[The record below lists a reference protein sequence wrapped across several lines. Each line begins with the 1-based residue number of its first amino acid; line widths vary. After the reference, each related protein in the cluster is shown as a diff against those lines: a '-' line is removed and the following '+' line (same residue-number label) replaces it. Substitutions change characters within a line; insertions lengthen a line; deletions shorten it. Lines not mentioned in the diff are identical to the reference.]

1 MQERA
6 LLTYFRRIYHPCI
19 QQQPAIYAVPCG
31 LVMLWTH
38 AKPSAANPDSREALL
53 GAAVVIL
60 TLSDLAEAADA
71 VKALTAEQ
79 GALW

>member
-1 MQERA
+1 M
-6 LLTYFRRIYHPCI
+6 YFQRIYHPCI
-19 QQQPAIYAVPCG
+19 QQQPTIHAVPCG

-38 AKPSAANPDSREALL
+38 FQPGAAKTDSRDALL

-71 VKALTAEQ
+71 VKTLSAEQ
-79 GALW
+79 GAFWWWGCKH